1 MDSSADTATMTGDG
15 PQIYLA
21 SSSPRRREL
30 LDQIGVRY
38 HVLPVDADEHR
49 HAGESPRDYVLRMA
63 RTKARLAAAD
73 PGRVMDIPVLA
84 ADTVVVIDGEVLGK
98 PTHREHAE
106 SMLARLSGRV
116 HEVLTAVAVM
126 HRTEGVRISATQ
138 VEFRPIDPV
147 EAAAYWATGEPLDK
161 AGAYAIQGR
170 GAVFVARLEGSYS
183 GVVGLPLFE
192 VAQLLREYHVACLYE
207 SGAIGADNDRRG
219 I

>member
-1 MDSSADTATMTGDG
+1 METAADTDMLMSDEVR
-15 PQIYLA
+15 IYLA

-38 HVLPVDADEHR
+38 HVLPVAADERR

-63 RTKARLAAAD
+63 LSKARLAAAD
-73 PGRVMDIPVLA
+73 PGRVLDLPVLA
-84 ADTVVVIDGEVLGK
+84 ADTVVVIDGDVLGK
-98 PTHREHAE
+98 PANRDNATA
-106 SMLARLSGRV
+106 MLARLSGRT

-126 HRTEGVRISATQ
+126 HRTEGVRISTSQ
-138 VEFRPIDPV
+138 VAFRLIDPL
-147 EAAAYWATGEPLDK
+147 EAAAYWATGEPQDK

-192 VAQLLREYHVACLYE
+192 TAQLLREHDVSCHY
-207 SGAIGADNDRRG
+207 GAGLSAADND
-219 I
+219 